1 VIPYKQCV
9 GPATDWRWMAADG
22 TRAWFSQI
30 RENRGTVRARTTAGA
45 VLVVGAALLVAA
57 TALVWLL
64 QRSLTNNVRARAEL
78 GVVSATQFLE
88 SGEPGPIQL
97 PDNEGEM
104 IPSGEDEVV
113 MVFDGDGNLVSSSAA
128 PERDDEEEEEPP
140 RPVSLEE
147 DFGSPEVFDELA
159 PGEAMRVTA
168 KFEEDDPFLAVARR
182 AEVFGQTYKVVVTR
196 SLEVVRESSQ
206 VVIGLLVI
214 GIPLL
219 LIVVGVV
226 TWRVVGHSLAPVES
240 IRQEVETISM
250 DELHRR
256 VPAPT
261 SKDEIARLAMTMN
274 QMLERLQEGQ
284 ARQRR
289 FVSDASHELRSPV
302 ASIRQHSEVVLAHP
316 NNASAQELA
325 QVVLAED
332 LRMQRLVE
340 DLLLLARMDE
350 RQSNGRREVL
360 DLDDVVFEEVYR
372 VRQVTNKSIDTSR
385 VSAGRVQGDRKQLSR
400 LTGNILDNAVR
411 HARGAIAVTLAEE
424 NGEVIFRVD
433 DDGAG
438 VPAAEQERI
447 FERFVRLQE
456 ARDRDSGGAGLGLAI
471 VAEVA
476 SAHGGTARIL
486 QSHLGGALFEI
497 RLPRASD

>member
-1 VIPYKQCV
+1 
-9 GPATDWRWMAADG
+9 
-22 TRAWFSQI
+22 
-30 RENRGTVRARTTAGA
+30 VRARTTVGA

-57 TALVWLL
+57 TAMVWLL
-64 QRSLTNNVRARAEL
+64 QRSLTNNVRAAAEL
-78 GVVSATQFLE
+78 RLVSAAQFLK
-88 SGEPGPIQL
+88 SGEPGPIRL
-97 PDNEGEM
+97 PRNEDEM
-104 IPSGEDEVV
+104 IPAGEDEVV
-113 MVFDGDGNLVSSSAA
+113 VVLDEDGDLVSSSAA
-128 PERDDEEEEEPP
+128 PERDDRGDDPP
-140 RPVSLEE
+140 RPVDLDRDFKEPRRLVGLER
-147 DFGSPEVFDELA
+147 
-159 PGEAMRVTA
+159 GEMTRVVA
-168 KFEEDDPFLAVARR
+168 EFEEDDPFLAIARYR
-182 AEVFGQTYKVVVTR
+182 EIFGRSYKIVVTR

-206 VVIGLLVI
+206 VVIGMLVI

-219 LIVVGVV
+219 LGVVGIV
-226 TWRVVGHSLAPVES
+226 TWRVVGRSLAPVEA
-240 IRQEVETISM
+240 IRSEVETIST

-256 VPAPT
+256 VPTPP
-261 SKDEIARLAMTMN
+261 SKDEIARLAVTMN
-274 QMLERLQEGQ
+274 QMLGRLEEGQ

-316 NNASAQELA
+316 DNASVQELA
-325 QVVLAED
+325 RVVLAED

-350 RQSNGRREVL
+350 RQAIGRRDVL

-372 VRQVTNKSIDTSR
+372 VRQVTDKTIDTSR

-400 LTGNILDNAVR
+400 LTGNILDNAAR
-411 HARGAIAVTLAEE
+411 HAQSAIAVALAEE

-433 DDGAG
+433 DDGGG
-438 VPAAEQERI
+438 VPAEEKERI
-447 FERFVRLQE
+447 FERFVRLEE

-476 SAHGGTARIL
+476 SVHGGTARIL
-486 QSHLGGALFEI
+486 ESHLGGALFEI

>member
-1 VIPYKQCV
+1 MV
-9 GPATDWRWMAADG
+9 ADG
-22 TRAWFSQI
+22 TRAWLSQI

-57 TALVWLL
+57 AAMVWLL
-64 QRSLTNNVRARAEL
+64 QRSLTNNVRATAEL
-78 GVVSATQFLE
+78 RVVSATRFLK
-88 SGEPGPIQL
+88 SGEPGPVRL
-97 PDNEGEM
+97 PVKEGEM
-104 IPSGEDEVV
+104 IPVAEDEVV
-113 MVFDGDGNLVSSSAA
+113 VVFDEDGALVSSSAA
-128 PERDDEEEEEPP
+128 PERDDEDDGPP
-140 RPVSLEE
+140 RPIVLER
-147 DFGSPEVFDELA
+147 DFKEPERLVRLPRGETTRVLA
-159 PGEAMRVTA
+159 N
-168 KFEEDDPFLAVARR
+168 FEEDDFFLAIARYR
-182 AEVFGQTYKVVVTR
+182 EIFGQNYKIVVTR

-219 LIVVGVV
+219 LGVVGIV
-226 TWRVVGHSLAPVES
+226 TWRVVGQSLAPVEA
-240 IRQEVETISM
+240 IRSEVETISTE
-250 DELHRR
+250 ELHRR
-256 VPAPT
+256 VPPPT
-261 SKDEIARLAMTMN
+261 SKDEIARLAVTMN
-274 QMLERLQEGQ
+274 QMLERLEEGQ

-316 NNASAQELA
+316 GNASAEELA
-325 QVVLAED
+325 RIVLAED

-350 RQSNGRREVL
+350 HKSDVRKDVL

-372 VRQVTNKSIDTSR
+372 VRQISHKSIDTSR
-385 VSAGRVQGDRKQLSR
+385 VSAGRVRGDRKQLSR
-400 LTGNILDNAVR
+400 LAGNILDNAVR
-411 HARGAIAVTLAEE
+411 HARSAIAVALAEE

-438 VPAAEQERI
+438 VPAVEQERI

-476 SAHGGTARIL
+476 SVHGGTARVL
-486 QSHLGGALFEI
+486 ESRLGGATFEI
-497 RLPRASD
+497 RLPQAPD

>member
-1 VIPYKQCV
+1 MV
-9 GPATDWRWMAADG
+9 ADG
-22 TRAWFSQI
+22 TRAWLSQI

-57 TALVWLL
+57 TAMVWLL
-64 QRSLTNNVRARAEL
+64 QRSLTNNVRATAALR
-78 GVVSATQFLE
+78 VVSATRFLN
-88 SGEPGPIQL
+88 SGKPGPVRL
-97 PDNEGEM
+97 PDNEDEM
-104 IPSGEDEVV
+104 IPAAEDEVV
-113 MVFDGDGNLVSSSAA
+113 VVFDENGDLVSSSAA
-128 PERDDEEEEEPP
+128 PEKDDDDDGPP
-140 RPVSLEE
+140 RPIVLEQ
-147 DFGSPEVFDELA
+147 DFKEPERLVGL
-159 PGEAMRVTA
+159 PLGETTRVMA
-168 KFEEDDPFLAVARR
+168 NFEEDDPFLAIARHR
-182 AEVFGQTYKVVVTR
+182 EIFGQNYKIVVTR

-219 LIVVGVV
+219 LGVVGIV
-226 TWRVVGHSLAPVES
+226 TWRVVGHSLAPVEA
-240 IRQEVETISM
+240 IRSEVESISTE
-250 DELHRR
+250 ELHRR

-274 QMLERLQEGQ
+274 QMLKRLEEGQ
-284 ARQRR
+284 TRQRR

-316 NNASAQELA
+316 DNASAQELA
-325 QVVLAED
+325 GVVLAED

-350 RQSNGRREVL
+350 HTNDTRKDVL

-372 VRQVTNKSIDTSR
+372 VRQVSDKSIDTTR
-385 VSAGRVQGDRKQLSR
+385 VSAGRVRGDRKQLSR

-411 HARGAIAVTLAEE
+411 HARNAVAVALGEE

-476 SAHGGTARIL
+476 SVHGGTARIRE
-486 QSHLGGALFEI
+486 SRLGGASFEI

>member
-1 VIPYKQCV
+1 LERDFKEPERLV
-9 GPATDWRWMAADG
+9 G
-22 TRAWFSQI
+22 
-30 RENRGTVRARTTAGA
+30 
-45 VLVVGAALLVAA
+45 L
-57 TALVWLL
+57 
-64 QRSLTNNVRARAEL
+64 
-78 GVVSATQFLE
+78 
-88 SGEPGPIQL
+88 PG
-97 PDNEGEM
+97 GEM
-104 IPSGEDEVV
+104 TRV
-113 MVFDGDGNLVSSSAA
+113 MTN
-128 PERDDEEEEEPP
+128 
-140 RPVSLEE
+140 
-147 DFGSPEVFDELA
+147 
-159 PGEAMRVTA
+159 
-168 KFEEDDPFLAVARR
+168 FEEDDFFLAIARSG
-182 AEVFGQTYKVVVTR
+182 EIFGQNYKIVVTR

-219 LIVVGVV
+219 LGVVGIV
-226 TWRVVGHSLAPVES
+226 TWRVVGHSLAPVEA
-240 IRQEVETISM
+240 IRSEVETISM
-250 DELHRR
+250 EELHRR
-256 VPAPT
+256 VPAPG
-261 SKDEIARLAMTMN
+261 SKDEIARLAVTMN
-274 QMLERLQEGQ
+274 QMLKRLEEGQ

-316 NNASAQELA
+316 NNASAQDLA
-325 QVVLAED
+325 RVVLAED

-350 RQSNGRREVL
+350 HKSDARRDVL

-372 VRQVTNKSIDTSR
+372 VRQVSDKSIDTTR
-385 VSAGRVQGDRKQLSR
+385 VSAGRVRGDRKQLSR

-411 HARGAIAVTLAEE
+411 HARNAVAVALGEE

-476 SAHGGTARIL
+476 SVHGGTARIRE
-486 QSHLGGALFEI
+486 SRLGGASFEI